1 MFKGSCICADMR
13 MQDGKIKILQN
24 CLKEYAYE
32 IITKFT
38 CSKYRKYYFR
48 KKIKIKISQLHT

>member
-1 MFKGSCICADMR
+1 MFKGSCICANMR
-13 MQDGKIKILQN
+13 LLDGKIKILQN

-38 CSKYRKYYFR
+38 CSKYIENIILEKN
-48 KKIKIKISQLHT
+48 